1 MGLLTDW
8 LRRPKDVQTQTQW
21 ATVTEYA
28 PSFTTFDGSIYE
40 QEITRACIDRFA
52 VAASKLKPEI
62 YGNAHP
68 AITRAIHTM
77 PNKHE
82 TWPTFIKKVATRY
95 DADAIAYVI
104 PTYMNDGRTKDG
116 FASMR
121 CATAEIVEFK
131 GEPWV
136 RFYLFT
142 GEVTSLPLSEVCI
155 LSKYTYISDFFSDP
169 NCLQDTMQLIH
180 GQNEAQRNA
189 IEHGAQIRFI
199 GALNGQV
206 REEDMEAK
214 RKRFI
219 KQNLGPDN
227 SEGLMLYDQT
237 FSDIKQVEPHSYV
250 IENREMER
258 IDKRV
263 YQYFGMNEKILTN
276 DYDEDIWGA
285 WYEGKVEP
293 FAVAL
298 GDGLTKLSFTQR
310 QQQFDNRITFSS
322 SRLEYASNASKR
334 NMIRDMVDRGILT
347 FNQALEILQMPT
359 IGEEGDIRVIRGE
372 YVNASAVSRMINNPG
387 ASQYDTDGKN
397 FDYDPKKID
406 TDKNSSDED
415 LNYGV

>member
-1 MGLLTDW
+1 MGLLSDW
-8 LRRPKDVQTQTQW
+8 LRRPKDVQTQQQW

-40 QEITRACIDRFA
+40 QELTRACIDRFA
-52 VAASKLKPEI
+52 TAASKLKPEI

-68 AITRAIHTM
+68 AIVRAIHTQ
-77 PNKHE
+77 PNRHE
-82 TWPTFIKKVATRY
+82 TWPNFLKKVSTRY
-95 DADAIAYVI
+95 EADAIAYVV
-104 PTYMNDGRTKDG
+104 PVYMQDGRTKEG

-121 CATAEIVEFK
+121 CAYAEIVEYK

-142 GEVTSLPLSEVCI
+142 GETTALPLSEVCI

-169 NCLQDTMQLIH
+169 NCIEETMQLIH

-189 IEHGAQIRFI
+189 IQNGAKIRFI

-227 SEGLMLYDQT
+227 SEGLLLYDQT
-237 FSDIKQVEPHSYV
+237 FSEVKQVENRQYV
-250 IENREMER
+250 IDNSEMER

-263 YQYFGMNEKILTN
+263 YTYFGMNEKILTN

-298 GDGLTKLSFTQR
+298 GDGLTKLCFSLR

-334 NMIRDMVDRGILT
+334 NMARDMLDRGVLT
-347 FNQALEILQMPT
+347 LNQVLEMLQMPT
-359 IGEEGDIRVIRGE
+359 LGPEGDIRIIRGE
-372 YVNASAVSRMINNPG
+372 YVNASAVSNILRNPG
-387 ASQYDTDGKN
+387 PSQYDNDGKN
-397 FDYDPKKID
+397 MDIEPERID
-406 TDKNSSDED
+406 TDKNSNDND
-415 LNYGV
+415 RDYGV